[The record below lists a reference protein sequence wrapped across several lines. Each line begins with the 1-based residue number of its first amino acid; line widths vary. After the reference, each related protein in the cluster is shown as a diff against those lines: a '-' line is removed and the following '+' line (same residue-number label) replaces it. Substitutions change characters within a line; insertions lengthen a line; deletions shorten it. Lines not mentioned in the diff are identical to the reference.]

1 MNNDYHL
8 HLVAVVEQGYLQQ
21 QLKLLILSVE
31 QFVMP
36 HMRVKIIACCPRKG
50 KGVTKPFIDFL
61 SQHNVDYIDE
71 PLNEKYAYFP
81 LCNGIFASDYVARTY
96 KNINALLLVD
106 TDTLFFNPIS
116 MDLLNAG
123 NIHMRP
129 VDNKGIG
136 SLGDKDPNNDFWN
149 RVFDFFN
156 ISPAY
161 KKITTTVSQEKIR
174 PYYNSGFVLVN
185 KGIDFMQQWK
195 QDFIK
200 LMDSDIRTAASSSR
214 HLVDYGFI
222 EQMVLSVSSEKMNPQ
237 TLILPETYNYPIPF
251 RPRIKERQ
259 AHPSFAEL
267 VHVHYHKWFQHP
279 GFLDYITTDTEK
291 KSDQYR
297 WLTEHLPLFPQI
309 DGPFKC

>member
-116 MDLLNAG
+116 MDLLNAS

-267 VHVHYHKWFQHP
+267 VHVH
-279 GFLDYITTDTEK
+279 
-291 KSDQYR
+291 
-297 WLTEHLPLFPQI
+297 
-309 DGPFKC
+309 